1 MPTAAWQATRHPSI
15 SSNVL
20 CVLFLLVH
28 RTAQNVW
35 TGAAA
40 AARAKA
46 KAGMEA
52 ESEAELEADSDCD

>member
-1 MPTAAWQATRHPSI
+1 MPTAARQATRHPSI

-40 AARAKA
+40 TARAEA
-46 KAGMEA
+46 KAEM
-52 ESEAELEADSDCD
+52 EAELEADSDCD

>member
-1 MPTAAWQATRHPSI
+1 MPTAASQATRHPSI

-35 TGAAA
+35 TAAA
-40 AARAKA
+40 ATARAEA
-46 KAGMEA
+46 KAEMEA
-52 ESEAELEADSDCD
+52 ELEAELEADADCD